1 MIPANRVVRVEL
13 EAVTVLGIVEVLNA
27 NSLNEIIIQQA
38 ATLNS
43 LNIDNSP
50 ANVDVSGTLNT
61 IELVNAGNLAV
72 GRR

>member
-50 ANVDVSGTLNT
+50 ANVDVSGTFNT